1 MKIILYIHKIDPTQ
15 TLYICINILSTLY
28 FRFCSLLFLFLP
40 YFFPF
45 TSIKIVVVLS
55 FLSSSFIPS
64 FRLSVLHPSSSS
76 SVHHILHFSN
86 CSIIGWQA
94 HSV

>member
-45 TSIKIVVVLS
+45 TSS
-55 FLSSSFIPS
+55 SSSFFS
-64 FRLSVLHPSSSS
+64 FIIFHSVLLHPS
-76 SVHHILHFSN
+76 N
-86 CSIIGWQA
+86 CAAGLAGGWQA